1 MHLAFA
7 HSQAER
13 RLASAQ
19 MLNFRSNGGVS
30 SIFLRTRVPIRTCIS
45 THVFSRGDLCAHVSE
60 KLGAREAQI

>member
-30 SIFLRTRVPIRTCIS
+30 SIFLRTQYQFA
-45 THVFSRGDLCAHVSE
+45 HASRRMFFRGVIFVHTFP
-60 KLGAREAQI
+60 RN